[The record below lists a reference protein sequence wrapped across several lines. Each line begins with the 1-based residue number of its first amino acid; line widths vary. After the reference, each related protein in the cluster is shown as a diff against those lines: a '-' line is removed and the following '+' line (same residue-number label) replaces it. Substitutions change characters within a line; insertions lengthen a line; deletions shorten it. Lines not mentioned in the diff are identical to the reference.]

1 MKSRA
6 YAWLTLYIRSSLR
19 ITQWFLPISGIAR
32 FIFNI
37 EQHKLY
43 SIIFPKDVFGTNA
56 SFPLYMLHLIY
67 LWYMRLWDW
76 IQNRMYREGFKR
88 KTQFIISGRIRLIAH
103 WYYTF
108 YAIVLDPI
116 YDIGFGIHSSSTF
129 LDWHNE
135 LHIVCFKFM

>member
-1 MKSRA
+1 MKFRA
-6 YAWLTLYIRSSLR
+6 YGWLTLYIQSSLR

-43 SIIFPKDVFGTNA
+43 TIIFPKDVFGTNA

-76 IQNRMYREGFKR
+76 IQYRMYREGFKR

-108 YAIVLDPI
+108 CAIVLDPI